1 MNVGPSERGDALAVR
16 LSLTKQC
23 EYGIRLLLH
32 LAAQPAAQ
40 RVTAGELAEACDVS
54 AGNVPTIVN
63 VLARSGILICSPGRG
78 GGCELAVDPADLS
91 MLQIIEVLDGPLEVA
106 HCLLDSRRCHGRDPE
121 CAVHSAW
128 SEGRDAAIR
137 SLAQTSLAD
146 ALRREREIARLS
158 RRRATARR

>member
-1 MNVGPSERGDALAVR
+1 MR

-32 LAAQPAAQ
+32 LAAQPAEQ
-40 RVTAGELAEACDVS
+40 RMTAGELAEACDIS

-78 GGCELAVDPADLS
+78 GGCELAVDPADIS

-106 HCLLDSRRCHGRDPE
+106 HCLLDSRAATVVTPSARCTTRGARGATRRSGRWPRRPRR
-121 CAVHSAW
+121 CAPP
-128 SEGRDAAIR
+128 
-137 SLAQTSLAD
+137 
-146 ALRREREIARLS
+146 
-158 RRRATARR
+158 RA